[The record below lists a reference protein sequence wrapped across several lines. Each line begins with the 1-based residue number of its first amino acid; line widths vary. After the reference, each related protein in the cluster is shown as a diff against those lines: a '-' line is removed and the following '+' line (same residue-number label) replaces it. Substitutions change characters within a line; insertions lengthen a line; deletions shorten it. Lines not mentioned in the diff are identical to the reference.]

1 MVFVLPLPCEPL
13 TKLNLL
19 FRGAKTYQA
28 SHFSALNHLGVVVS
42 HALEPGYWWRALR
55 HDWPALA
62 RTQGTSR
69 LV

>member
-1 MVFVLPLPCEPL
+1 MVVVVPLLCEPL

-28 SHFSALNHLGVVVS
+28 SQFSALNHPGAVVS
-42 HALEPGYWWRALR
+42 YALEPGYWWRASR

-62 RTQGTSR
+62 RTRGTSR
-69 LV
+69 LA